1 MLVKIVVVGG
11 GKIGSA
17 LLEQLA
23 KENHRVT
30 LVDKSRR
37 VVTDITN
44 SFDVLGVC
52 GNGATVATQDEA
64 GVPTS
69 DLLIAC
75 TNSDEMNLLC
85 CLVAKKLGAK
95 YTIARVR
102 NPEYNSQVQL
112 IREELGLSMV
122 INPDLVTARE
132 LFRMLRFPS
141 AIDIDT
147 FSGGRAELV
156 GLKVRENSVLS
167 GLQLRDLPKKVG
179 ARVLIC
185 IVQRGDDVFIP
196 SGDFI
201 LRSGDIIRIAASR
214 KNLEAFFGVL
224 GALRR
229 EVGSVMIIG
238 GSRIAFYLAQM
249 LLGIGV
255 KVKIIEQ
262 NEARAVELCELLPKA
277 MIISGDA
284 TDQSVLLE
292 EGIENTDA
300 VVTLT
305 GSDEENIII
314 AMYATGKNVPKVIS
328 KVSRPSLSGLVAA
341 AGLESA
347 VSPRDITANQMAQYV
362 RAVQNSIGSNVE
374 TLYSIAGGRVEA
386 LEFAVRSHSPD
397 VVGVPLSKLS
407 LKENILIA
415 CITRGSEIII
425 PGGDTVIMKGDNV
438 VVVTTNPGLNDLSDI
453 LK

>member
-1 MLVKIVVVGG
+1 MKIVVIGG

-17 LLEQLA
+17 LTEQLA
-23 KENHRVT
+23 KENHQVT
-30 LVDKSRR
+30 VVDKSRR

-44 SFDVLGVC
+44 SFDVMGVC
-52 GNGATVATQDEA
+52 GGGATVATQTEA
-64 GVPTS
+64 GVPDA

-85 CLVAKKLGAK
+85 CLVAKKLGAQ

-102 NPEYNSQVQL
+102 NPEYNEQIQL
-112 IREELGLSMV
+112 IREELGLSLV
-122 INPDLVTARE
+122 INPELVTARE

-141 AIDIDT
+141 AAEIDT

-156 GLKVRENSVLS
+156 GFKVRENSVLS
-167 GLQLRDLPKKVG
+167 GLQLKDLPKKVG

-185 IVQRGDDVFIP
+185 VVQRGDEVYIP
-196 SGDFI
+196 TGDFI
-201 LRSGDIIRIAASR
+201 IRSGDIIRIVASR

-224 GALRR
+224 GALKRD
-229 EVGSVMIIG
+229 VASVMLIG
-238 GSRIAFYLAQM
+238 GSRIAFYLSQM
-249 LLGIGV
+249 LLAIGI
-255 KVKIIEQ
+255 KVKIIEID
-262 NEARAVELCELLPKA
+262 EKRAVELCELLPKA
-277 MIISGDA
+277 IIINGDA

-292 EGIENTDA
+292 EGLDNTDA

-314 AMYATGKNVPKVIS
+314 AMYVTGRNVQKVIA

-347 VSPRDITANQMAQYV
+347 VSPREITANGIVQYV
-362 RAVQNSIGSNVE
+362 RALNNSIGSNVE
-374 TLYSIAGGRVEA
+374 TLHTIAGGRVEA
-386 LEFAVRSHSPD
+386 LEFLVRSHSPD
-397 VVGVPLSKLS
+397 IVGVPLSKLQI
-407 LKENILIA
+407 KENILIA
-415 CITRGSEIII
+415 CITRGSELII
-425 PGGDTVIMKGDNV
+425 PGGSTEIMRGDNV
-438 VVVTTNPGLNDLSDI
+438 IVVTTNPGLKDLSDI

>member
-1 MLVKIVVVGG
+1 MKIVVVGG

-52 GNGATVATQDEA
+52 GNGATVATQNEA
-64 GVPTS
+64 GVPS
-69 DLLIAC
+69 ADLLIAC

-156 GLKVRENSVLS
+156 GLRVRENSVLS

-185 IVQRGDDVFIP
+185 IVQRGEDVFIP

-224 GALRR
+224 GALKR
-229 EVGSVMIIG
+229 EVGSVMMIG
-238 GSRIAFYLAQM
+238 GSRISFYLSQM
-249 LLGIGV
+249 LLAIGV
-255 KVKIIEQ
+255 DVKIIEQ

-277 MIISGDA
+277 MIINGDA

-292 EGIENTDA
+292 EGIDNTDA

-314 AMYATGKNVPKVIS
+314 AMYATGRNVPKVIA

-386 LEFAVRSHSPD
+386 LEFAVRSQSPD
-397 VVGVPLSKLS
+397 IVGVPLSKLS

-438 VVVTTNPGLNDLSDI
+438 VVVTTNPGLNDLLDI

>member
-1 MLVKIVVVGG
+1 MKIVVVGG

-17 LLEQLA
+17 LIEQLA
-23 KENHRVT
+23 RENHQVT
-30 LVDKSRR
+30 LIDKSRR

-44 SFDVLGVC
+44 SFDVMGVC
-52 GNGATVATQDEA
+52 GFGAIVATQNEA
-64 GVPTS
+64 GVPDA

-85 CLVAKKLGAK
+85 CLVAKKLGAD

-102 NPEYNSQVQL
+102 NPEYNEQIQL
-112 IREELGLSMV
+112 IREELGLSLV

-147 FSGGRAELV
+147 FSGGRVELV
-156 GLKVRENSVLS
+156 GLRVRENSVLS
-167 GLQLRDLPKKVG
+167 GLQLKDLPKKVG
-179 ARVLIC
+179 ARVLVC
-185 IVQRGDDVFIP
+185 VVQRGDDVYIP
-196 SGDFI
+196 TGDFI
-201 LRSGDIIRIAASR
+201 IRSGDIIRIAASR

-224 GALRR
+224 GALKRD
-229 EVGSVMIIG
+229 VTGVMLIG
-238 GSRIAFYLAQM
+238 GSRIAFYLANM
-249 LLGIGV
+249 LAAIGV

-262 NEARAVELCELLPKA
+262 SESRAEELCGLLSKA
-277 MIISGDA
+277 VIINGDA

-292 EGIENTDA
+292 EGLDNTDA

-314 AMYATGKNVPKVIS
+314 AMYAAGRNVQKVIA

-347 VSPRDITANQMAQYV
+347 VSPRDITANGIVQYV
-362 RAVQNSIGSNVE
+362 RALQNSIGSNVE
-374 TLYSIAGGRVEA
+374 TLYTLASGRVEA
-386 LEFAVRSHSPD
+386 LEFLVRSHSPD
-397 VVGVPLSKLS
+397 VVGVPLSRLS
-407 LKENILIA
+407 IKDNILIA
-415 CITRGSEIII
+415 CITRGDEIII
-425 PGGDTVIMKGDNV
+425 PGGSTEIMRGDRVI
-438 VVVTTNPGLNDLSDI
+438 VVTTNRGLDDISDI